1 MVVAAAPLA
10 NPKHK
15 INTCT
20 RSDKISFFFA
30 HQDDN
35 HVNSKPKTLTSHAH
49 RSKMCYFQ
57 VLMLK

>member
-20 RSDKISFFFA
+20 RSDKISFFFLRI
-30 HQDDN
+30 
-35 HVNSKPKTLTSHAH
+35 KMIITLIQNQ
-49 RSKMCYFQ
+49 K
-57 VLMLK
+57 L